1 MMYLTKSEWD
11 ESIYI
16 DERRNEKLRKINAKP
31 RLSDNRKKRLQDI
44 VWETWANEVEYFE
57 EYPQKRTLR
66 DMSVNEIYN
75 DAYAMIHRRAHN
87 PKALTVNSATWG
99 PVDAKIVRHLDA
111 LDAAKETEKVAHLY
125 ELLER
130 AKNEELDPA
139 EIEKYSDY
147 PIYLRKGRYN

>member
-1 MMYLTKSEWD
+1 MIVLTKAEYED
-11 ESIYI
+11 IEHAA
-16 DERRNEKLRKINAKP
+16 ERRNEKLRKIKVQ
-31 RLSDNRKKRLQDI
+31 KRLAQGRKLRM
-44 VWETWANEVEYFE
+44 VEGAWESWANEVEYLE

-75 DAYAMIHRRAHN
+75 DAYAMIHRLADD

-147 PIYLRKGRYN
+147 PIYVRKGRWN